1 MRQAAAERVVVL
13 PDHRSGNIAYVEN
26 FLVIGAAAIGLYC
39 FAPQL
44 SVLWKAWTSDPLRS
58 SGILIPPVSLLL
70 CLRAW
75 RGHDWRTSGSP
86 WGVALI
92 VVALAGAKL
101 GGTYQLGLMVF
112 PGALISG
119 LPIGLLL
126 SVYASGVVLL
136 LGGKEAFRKALFPL
150 MLLLVINPVP
160 SFINGLFD
168 LRLQYLAVRV
178 ARAFASALGTRVS
191 GEQLQ
196 MIFAPDFGM
205 FIAPGCNGL
214 RGAVAMGY
222 LSLVIGYLSQLT
234 VPRRTLYFVCA
245 VALAYLL
252 NLIRLCTL
260 VLFYW
265 VALRFELL
273 QDHALLADYLIGG
286 TIFFISAGFLFG
298 VPRMAAVR

>member
-1 MRQAAAERVVVL
+1 MRPAAAVL
-13 PDHRSGNIAYVEN
+13 MLAHQRSGNAAYIEN
-26 FLVIGAAAIGLYC
+26 CLVLGAAALGLYC

-44 SVLWKAWTSDPLRS
+44 SVLWKAWTTDPLRS

-75 RGHDWRTSGSP
+75 REHDWRTSARSW

-92 VVALAGAKL
+92 VLALVGAKL
-101 GGTYQLGLMVF
+101 GGTSQLGLMVF
-112 PGALISG
+112 PGALLSG
-119 LPIGLLL
+119 LPIGVLL
-126 SVYASGVVLL
+126 SIYASGVVLL

-150 MLLLVINPVP
+150 MLLLVVNPVP

-168 LRLQYLAVRV
+168 LRLQYLAARV
-178 ARAFASALGTRVS
+178 ARAFALALVPQVS
-191 GEQLQ
+191 GGQLE

-222 LSLVIGYLSQLT
+222 LSLIIGYLAQLSL
-234 VPRRTLYFVCA
+234 PQRTLYCVCA

-252 NLIRLCTL
+252 NLMRLCAL
-260 VLFYW
+260 V
-265 VALRFELL
+265 
-273 QDHALLADYLIGG
+273 
-286 TIFFISAGFLFG
+286 
-298 VPRMAAVR
+298 